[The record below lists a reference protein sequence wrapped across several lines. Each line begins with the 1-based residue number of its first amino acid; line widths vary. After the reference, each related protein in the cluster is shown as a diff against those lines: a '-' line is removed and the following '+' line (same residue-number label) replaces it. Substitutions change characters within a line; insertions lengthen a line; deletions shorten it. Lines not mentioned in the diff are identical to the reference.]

1 VPASTAPTPRAL
13 RPPRVV
19 RTRRG
24 VRLVQGRDVL
34 SEVLAQPGPTHGF
47 FDALAAC
54 IVAFAPPAPRPRVAL
69 LGFAAGGVVAPL
81 RAMGFAHP
89 LRAVD
94 LSREA
99 EVLFRDLSSAWAG
112 DVRLTQAEASA
123 WIRRQRQPW
132 DVVLEDLTVPHHSG
146 AIKPPVSVG
155 DLPQLLASRLTPGGV
170 VVTNALP
177 VPWLTWEELID
188 RLAAPHRTSLV
199 VTFDEFEN
207 RIVLAG
213 ESLPTARQTAARL
226 RQVLTSI
233 RSRQARRFA
242 VQRRG

>member
-1 VPASTAPTPRAL
+1 
-13 RPPRVV
+13 
-19 RTRRG
+19 
-24 VRLVQGRDVL
+24 
-34 SEVLAQPGPTHGF
+34 
-47 FDALAAC
+47 
-54 IVAFAPPAPRPRVAL
+54 VAL

-89 LRAVD
+89 CVPSTCRAKRRFC
-94 LSREA
+94 SGTC
-99 EVLFRDLSSAWAG
+99 SSAWAG

-123 WIRRQRQPW
+123 WIRRQRQPL

-155 DLPQLLASRLTPGGV
+155 DLPQLLASRLTPGRV

-213 ESLPTARQTAARL
+213 ESLPTARQTAAGCGK
-226 RQVLTSI
+226 
-233 RSRQARRFA
+233 F
-242 VQRRG
+242 